1 MSSIEHNESSAIATS
16 PELSGGKT
24 KAEQALPVSFA
35 CRFCGASLRHTFI
48 DLGMSPLCESY
59 LNAGQLNQME
69 PFYPLHVFVCGNC
82 FLVQLQE
89 YVSAESIFGE
99 YAYFSAYS
107 ESWLAHAKAYT
118 EKMIERFALG
128 PKSNVVELASN
139 DGYLLQYFV
148 LAGIPSLGIEPA
160 ANVAAVAVTRGVPT
174 LVRFFNRECAE
185 ELAAQG
191 MKADLL
197 LGNNVLAQVPDLN
210 SFVAGMKI
218 LLKPNG
224 VITMEFPHL
233 VKLMEQGQFDTIY
246 HEHFSYFSMLS
257 VEKIFSAH
265 GLMLFDV
272 EELPTHGGSLRIY
285 ACHAEDPTKGLSSGV
300 LSVRAAEDAAGL
312 SELESYSSFAE
323 RAKETKCA
331 LLEFLIR
338 ARRNGKQ
345 VAGYGAPGK
354 GNTLL
359 NYCGIRSDLLAYTVD
374 RNPYKQGKFLP
385 GSHIPI
391 FGTERIRETKP
402 DYVLILPWNLK
413 DEIMQQL
420 AFIRE
425 WNGRFV
431 VPIPQVRLYE

>member
-1 MSSIEHNESSAIATS
+1 MSSIEHRQSSAIATS
-16 PELSGGKT
+16 PESSEGKT
-24 KAEQALPVSFA
+24 KAEQATPISFA
-35 CRFCGASLRHTFI
+35 CRFCDAPLRHTFI

-59 LNAGQLNQME
+59 LSAGQLNQME
-69 PFYPLHVFVCGNC
+69 PFYPLHVFVCENC

-89 YVSAESIFGE
+89 YVNAESIFCE
-99 YAYFSAYS
+99 YAYFSSFS
-107 ESWLAHAKAYT
+107 ESWLAHARTYT

-128 PKSNVVELASN
+128 PKSQVVELASN

-148 LAGIPSLGIEPA
+148 SAGIPALGIEPA
-160 ANVAAVAVTRGVPT
+160 ANVAAAAVQKGVPT
-174 LVRFFNRECAE
+174 LVKFFNRGSAE
-185 ELAAQG
+185 ALAAQG

-210 SFVAGMKI
+210 SFVGGMKI
-218 LLKPNG
+218 LLKPDG

-233 VKLMEQGQFDTIY
+233 VKLMEQCQFDTIY
-246 HEHFSYFSMLS
+246 HEHFSYFSLLS
-257 VEKIFSAH
+257 AEKIFSAQ
-265 GLMLFDV
+265 GLSLFDV

-285 ACHAEDPTKGLSSGV
+285 ACHTEDRSKSLSSRV
-300 LSVRAAEDAAGL
+300 LSVRAAEEAAGL
-312 SELESYSSFAE
+312 SRLESYSSFAE
-323 RAKETKCA
+323 RAEETKCA

-359 NYCGIRSDLLAYTVD
+359 NHCGIRSDLLAYTVD

-391 FGTERIRETKP
+391 LGLERIRETKP

-420 AFIRE
+420 AYIRE
-425 WNGRFV
+425 WNGQFV
-431 VPIPQVRLYE
+431 VPIPEVRLYG